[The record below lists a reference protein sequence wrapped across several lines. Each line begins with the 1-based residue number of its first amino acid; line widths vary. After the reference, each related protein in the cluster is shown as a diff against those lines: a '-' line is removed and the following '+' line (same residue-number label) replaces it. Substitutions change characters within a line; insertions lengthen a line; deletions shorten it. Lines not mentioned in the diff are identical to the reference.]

1 LWLLGRC
8 AAKVSDEAG
17 VVYPFAVECAASE
30 VAGVRRSAFVS
41 HRGRRLLVV
50 EPAAAASGDF
60 RRVLLQRLAWAR
72 LADVLTVPR
81 VPVDRR
87 HNAKV
92 DYPALWRMLDGAG
105 TLNRDSH
112 G

>member
-1 LWLLGRC
+1 M
-8 AAKVSDEAG
+8 
-17 VVYPFAVECAASE
+17 YPFAVECAASE

-50 EPAAAASGDF
+50 EAATKAAGDL

-72 LADVLTVPR
+72 LADVRIVAR

-92 DYPALWRMLDGAG
+92 DYPALRRMVGGAG
-105 TLNRDSH
+105 TPNRDSH